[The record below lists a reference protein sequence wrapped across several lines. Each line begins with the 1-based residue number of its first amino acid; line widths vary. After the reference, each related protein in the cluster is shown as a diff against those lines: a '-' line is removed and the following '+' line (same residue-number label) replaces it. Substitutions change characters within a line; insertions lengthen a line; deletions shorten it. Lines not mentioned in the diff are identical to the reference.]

1 MSGVKPEDFRLQK
14 IIEAMLVR
22 SYVDTRKIDVQVIGG
37 NVYLDGAFEV
47 ANTGGG
53 SRGKDNQELVE
64 SHHEA
69 RRTLL
74 QVEQQIRSMGEV
86 NGLYF
91 KLRNWSKSGGGWVPV
106 KMG

>member
-1 MSGVKPEDFRLQK
+1 MNPEDFRLQK

-22 SYVDTRKIDVQVIGG
+22 NYVDTRKLDVQVISG

-47 ANTGGG
+47 ANVKIS
-53 SRGKDNQELVE
+53 SRSDDDQNLIE

-74 QVEQQIRSMGEV
+74 LIEQQIRSMSEV

-91 KLRNWSKSGGGWVPV
+91 NLRNWAKSGGGWVPT

>member
-1 MSGVKPEDFRLQK
+1 MNPEDFRLQK
-14 IIEAMLVR
+14 IIEAMMVR
-22 SYVDTRKIDVQVIGG
+22 NYVDTRKLDVQVIGG
-37 NVYLDGAFEV
+37 NVYLDGFFEV
-47 ANTGGG
+47 ANTKMT
-53 SRGKDNQELVE
+53 SRGDDKEDLIE

-74 QVEQQIRSMGEV
+74 QIEQQIRAMGEV

-91 KLRNWSKSGGGWVPV
+91 NLRNWAKSGGGWVPV